1 MNALA
6 KTIESLGL
14 STSAK
19 RNAIVVTYKKV
30 KLVTYVD
37 GGGLD
42 QIIIGESNE
51 YSDKISHELFCKM
64 FDNGYQSLGIVKSAI
79 AAGAT
84 IVPVKAKSGYYV
96 YYIQGH
102 YELWRGKIEQEDTH
116 YSFRA
121 GYIANV
127 DNLDYAIAEAQEE
140 MRALMAEAN

>member
-1 MNALA
+1 MNAVA

-14 STSAK
+14 STGAT

-42 QIIIGESNE
+42 QIIIGDFTE
-51 YSDKISHELFCKM
+51 YAEKMSHELFCKM
-64 FDNGYQSLGIVKSAI
+64 FDNGYQSLGLIKSAI

-84 IVPVKAKSGYYV
+84 IVPAKAKAGYYV

-102 YELWRGKIEQEDTH
+102 YELWRGKIEQEETH

-121 GYIANV
+121 GYIANL
-127 DNLDYAIAEAQEE
+127 DNLDYAIEEAKAE